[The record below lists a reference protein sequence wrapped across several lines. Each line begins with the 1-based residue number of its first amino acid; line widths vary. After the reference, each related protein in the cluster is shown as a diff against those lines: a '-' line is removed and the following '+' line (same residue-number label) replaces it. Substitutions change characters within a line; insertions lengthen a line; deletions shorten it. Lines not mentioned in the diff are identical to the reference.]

1 MMTATGR
8 LAAIL
13 SAAVVGQ
20 SRLRKR
26 RGAGNPLSQVQE
38 RPLLRAG
45 TCTLAY
51 ASIGR
56 KARANSLN
64 ADLGSV

>member
-1 MMTATGR
+1 MTATR
-8 LAAIL
+8 HRAAIL

-20 SRLRKR
+20 LRLRKR
-26 RGAGNPLSQVQE
+26 RGAGNPLRQPQE

-51 ASIGR
+51 AWIGR
-56 KARANSLN
+56 KARANGLN